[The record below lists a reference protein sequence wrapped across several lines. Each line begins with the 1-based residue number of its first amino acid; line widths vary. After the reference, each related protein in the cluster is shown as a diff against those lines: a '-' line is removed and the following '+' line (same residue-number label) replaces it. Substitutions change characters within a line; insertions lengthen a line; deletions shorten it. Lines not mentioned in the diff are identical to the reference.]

1 MGKRLFIFFCF
12 YISGLALLLWKSKT
26 NGPTVMESDVR
37 RLKCA
42 KFMNGKLKPAVLLS
56 DPDAPSPQGL
66 SVSESPQFSLL
77 SHESTCEEWSCFIK
91 KPFFPCLLILHHNH
105 HGGHLHVLFI
115 FFIRGGS
122 YPHCS
127 ISSYLLPLWIL
138 WHRRALADFLLVW
151 CPGQHLFWIDGTHV
165 ISVIRYSECLS
176 CSAPALTAFPLS
188 PYTAIVPHQLLI
200 TISWNAS
207 HSWIWQCFM
216 TVPWTRGYPVPDTSP
231 CLPNFLV
238 IHRLASTSLF

>member
-77 SHESTCEEWSCFIK
+77 SHESTCEERSCFIK

-105 HGGHLHVLFI
+105 HGGHLHVFFI
-115 FFIRGGS
+115 FYHSSEVGPILAAVS
-122 YPHCS
+122 PPTSSHCGFS
-127 ISSYLLPLWIL
+127 GIGVHWLISCWYG
-138 WHRRALADFLLVW
+138 A
-151 CPGQHLFWIDGTHV
+151 
-165 ISVIRYSECLS
+165 
-176 CSAPALTAFPLS
+176 
-188 PYTAIVPHQLLI
+188 
-200 TISWNAS
+200 
-207 HSWIWQCFM
+207 
-216 TVPWTRGYPVPDTSP
+216 
-231 CLPNFLV
+231 
-238 IHRLASTSLF
+238 LASTCSE